1 MDFGQDVDFLNEQI
15 SVTGKRIRA
24 LEYCLNIATIGSSVP
39 TEMPSGEDETYWEL
53 VTKFSTSL
61 SKEQLGELLLSD
73 LRVSTYLTERKMFL
87 LTKTIDEVSTKRG
100 RGNILIVQLYGGH
113 Y

>member
-1 MDFGQDVDFLNEQI
+1 MDFGQDVDFLNEKI

-73 LRVSTYLTERKMFL
+73 LRVSTYLTERK
-87 LTKTIDEVSTKRG
+87 IDEVAISALRASTKRG